1 MYKVFFNH
9 RSIEFVGKEYKPT
22 TLEEGFF
29 YYLSDSSELS
39 RVLKFFN
46 TTTDIKRVTVVSEN
60 ATETFKFFNFHF
72 MSIAAAGGFVTNNKG
87 EFLLIYRHGKWDLP
101 KGKAEKGE
109 IPSETAIREV
119 QEECGIHNLTIKSPL
134 GETYHTYK
142 LNGIPAMKKTVWFLM
157 LFSGNE
163 HPQPQLEEDIQ
174 EVKWV
179 KPEDIDEYIANTYDS
194 LVGIIQRGVAT
205 ML

>member
-9 RSIEFVGKEYKPT
+9 RYIEFVGKGYNPT
-22 TLEEGFF
+22 TLEDGF
-29 YYLSDSSELS
+29 YYHLTHSAELS
-39 RVLKFFN
+39 RILKYFYSTN
-46 TTTDIKRVTVVSEN
+46 DIRRAIIISED
-60 ATETFKFFNFHF
+60 AAETFKFFSFHF
-72 MSIAAAGGFVTNNKG
+72 MSIVAAGGFVTNEKG

-109 IPSETAIREV
+109 IPGETAIREV
-119 QEECGIHNLTIKSPL
+119 QEECGIQNLTIKAPL

-142 LNGIPAMKKTVWFLM
+142 LNGIPSMKKTFWFLM
-157 LFSGNE
+157 RFSGNE
-163 HPQPQLEEDIQ
+163 QPQPQLEEDIQ

-179 KPEDIDEYIANTYDS
+179 KPTAVDQYLDNTYAS
-194 LVGIIQRGVAT
+194 LIDVIQRGVAT